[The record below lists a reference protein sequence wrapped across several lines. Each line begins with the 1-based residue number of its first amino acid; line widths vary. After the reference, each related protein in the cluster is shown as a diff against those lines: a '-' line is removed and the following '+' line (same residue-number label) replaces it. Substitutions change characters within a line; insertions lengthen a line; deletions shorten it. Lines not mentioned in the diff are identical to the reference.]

1 MTPVIKTTDNL
12 LLCALT
18 ALAVLRILMVAGFVA
33 DIPPI
38 QHTGW
43 QFHCGGG
50 DQILY
55 FNMAQSFAALSPIK
69 EKYPVGFPLLLTP
82 LVLFYKPAVWQDLVM
97 PVVMFHTMFALIS
110 IYLVGYITKA
120 LTKRTS
126 LSILSAL
133 LWTIIP
139 YAIYA
144 LAAFYNTQW
153 IRNTYVSYFMWF
165 SMLSEP
171 ATTFFLLLSLYC
183 YFLSLEKKHLAWL
196 VGITAGM
203 TMVIRIPGLFYAA
216 VFAIGYMLSRRYR
229 ELAIFSACVLLMV
242 TPQLMYNSVFYNS
255 PLTLGYTYAPG
266 QPATHYSFAYT
277 KTFVMYL
284 INQHPRIFCFLLMG
298 ALTVAAAILYMYKNK
313 SAVHCWVVL
322 TSIVC
327 IHVAF
332 YSTWWGFVTDFI
344 RFLMPVVPIV
354 IIIAAGLIGALQ
366 KCSMPVMRGVY
377 QLVHKQ

>member
-18 ALAVLRILMVAGFVA
+18 ALVVLRILMVAGFVA

-97 PVVMFHTMFALIS
+97 PVVMFHTMLALIS

-120 LTKRTS
+120 LTKSTS

-133 LWTIIP
+133 VWTITP

-144 LAAFYNTQW
+144 LAAFFNTQW
-153 IRNTYVSYFMWF
+153 IRNTYVSYLMWF

-216 VFAIGYMLSRRYR
+216 VFASGYMLSRRYR

-242 TPQLMYNSVFYNS
+242 TPQLIYNSVFYNS
-255 PLTLGYTYAPG
+255 PLTFGYTYAPG
-266 QPATHYSFAYT
+266 QPTTHYSFAYT
-277 KTFVMYL
+277 ITFVMYL

-322 TSIVC
+322 TSIVG
-327 IHVAF
+327 IHAAF
-332 YSTWWGFVTDFI
+332 YSAWWGFLSDFI

-366 KCSMPVMRGVY
+366 NCSMPVIRGVY